1 MSENR
6 RELDRDDMEEMHNFF
21 YAVLELSHEK
31 QIDISIAMQS
41 LCRAVAYG
49 GVVLASEDKMSKRQ
63 FVSHAVE
70 AISTHYEELSAAK
83 REWDAKHD

>member
-1 MSENR
+1 MSEDR
-6 RELDRDDMEEMHNFF
+6 RELDGDDLETMHNFF
-21 YAVLELSHEK
+21 DAVLELAYEK
-31 QIDISIAMQS
+31 QIDISVAMQS

-49 GVVLASEDKMSKRQ
+49 GVVLAAEDEMSKRQ